1 MFSPAQRFNTRIAP
15 KISIFLTLHHSLRMS
30 KLDLKIYLMTRYL
43 SLSFCDRK
51 ETLLGNSGSKC
62 ALLYLISA
70 DIHVFGH
77 VKVKSASSLWTRSS
91 FRQVLK
97 VVLLYFNTI
106 KNECKAMLTLFAFK
120 TITFE
125 THSAFASSLNT
136 YGVNITLLTVIHY

>member
-15 KISIFLTLHHSLRMS
+15 KTSIFLALHHSLRTS
-30 KLDLKIYLMTRYL
+30 KLDSKIYLMTRYL

-77 VKVKSASSLWTRSS
+77 VKVKSASSLYLDTK
-91 FRQVLK
+91 F
-97 VVLLYFNTI
+97 I
-106 KNECKAMLTLFAFK
+106 
-120 TITFE
+120 
-125 THSAFASSLNT
+125 
-136 YGVNITLLTVIHY
+136 